1 MQKSLS
7 TSKKQLRIFGILI
20 GIFFPLFI
28 GFIVPLIW
36 NHPFRIWTLF
46 VSAIGFC
53 CGLLIPKILY
63 YPYLI
68 WIKIGYLLGWINSK
82 IILGLVF
89 IIILIPIGFIM
100 KLFGYDPLKIRQ
112 IKKMTVRNLRFFNA
126 DSSIRTSLSIP
137 KKARFKN

>member
-46 VSAIGFC
+46 IGIPSFIL
-53 CGLLIPKILY
+53 GLIYPKILLW
-63 YPYLI
+63 PYKKWMQFGNI
-68 WIKIGYLLGWINSK
+68 LGWINSG
-82 IILGLVF
+82 IVLGLVF
-89 IIILIPIGFIM
+89 LLALQPIAIIM
-100 KLFGYDPLKIRQ
+100 KLLGHDPLRRKLNSQMTYKESKENYQ
-112 IKKMTVRNLRFFNA
+112 IDLKRIF
-126 DSSIRTSLSIP
+126 
-137 KKARFKN
+137 